1 MGHADAIPRGFYY
14 GWMCFLGS
22 TPEENIRD
30 DDLTYYVD
38 CSNSMWLILAYVI
51 ASIVVMS
58 AIDSVIHTNS
68 HILGRVMVSAIL
80 GAFLVL
86 WLYDVKYSRYQ
97 PIPYI
102 FGGSVGLV
110 DIIAVIILLIGME
123 IYGRDPEPDVEVI
136 TNYYKVTNVGA
147 TDEEDVLP
155 ADDAGDIAFKA
166 LVPKK

>member
-30 DDLTYYVD
+30 DDLSYYVD
-38 CSNSMWLILAYVI
+38 CSNSMWLILTYVI
-51 ASIVVMS
+51 ANLVVLS
-58 AIDSVIHTNS
+58 SIDSVIHTNS
-68 HILGRVMVSAIL
+68 HILGRVMVSAIF

-86 WLYDVKYSRYQ
+86 WLYDVEYSRYQ

-102 FGGSVGLV
+102 FGGSVGIV
-110 DIIAVIILLIGME
+110 DILAVIILLVGME

-136 TNYYKVTNVGA
+136 TDYNMPGSTAANGNFDA
-147 TDEEDVLP
+147 EDG
-155 ADDAGDIAFKA
+155 GDIAFQA
-166 LVPKK
+166 LMPKK

>member
-22 TPEENIRD
+22 TPEEDIRD
-30 DDLTYYVD
+30 DDLAYYVD
-38 CSNSMWLILAYVI
+38 CSNSMWLILIYVI
-51 ASIVVMS
+51 ANVVVLS
-58 AIDSVIHTNS
+58 SIDSVIHTNS

-80 GAFLVL
+80 GAFLLL
-86 WLYDVKYSRYQ
+86 WLYDVEYSQFQ

-102 FGGSVGLV
+102 FGGSVGIL
-110 DIIAVIILLIGME
+110 DILAVTILLVGME

-136 TNYYKVTNVGA
+136 TDYNFPTSSVA
-147 TDEEDVLP
+147 TTSDDAE
-155 ADDAGDIAFKA
+155 DAGDIAFKA